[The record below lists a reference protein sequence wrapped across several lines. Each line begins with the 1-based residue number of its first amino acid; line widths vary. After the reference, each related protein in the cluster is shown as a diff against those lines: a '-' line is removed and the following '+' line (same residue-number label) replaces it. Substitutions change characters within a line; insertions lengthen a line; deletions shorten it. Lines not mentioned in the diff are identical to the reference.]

1 MARVSLRDWIEILL
15 EPGESSE
22 RREALNTLSG
32 VKAPLVVEALQLA
45 AQIEG
50 NGALARDIQAAIA
63 ALTEAL
69 GPKATALASDP
80 SAAPFRAPGA
90 PYRPLGV
97 LAAGADSRTYLAV
110 QLGLR
115 RVVGLKLIPPKL
127 AANPGQR
134 AQFLAD
140 ARRQARVLHP
150 HIAAVIDSGEAL
162 GQPFVAVEQVDGQSL
177 KQVIDAGGAID
188 WQTTVRLIRE
198 ALSALAAIHRIGVT
212 HGRLLLTTLLIDR
225 EERLKLTELAP
236 SAGRDPGTAVI
247 RDLSDLGLVA
257 TELLSGVAIPRP
269 LAAPPPTL
277 SDDVPAPL
285 ATFVHQLAT
294 ATFTETD
301 QAVEQLDRA
310 VRAIEAMQ
318 RAAEAEAEAAAA
330 AEYAEAMKEAVP
342 EVVVEAPP
350 QQAIAAAPP
359 APPKRA
365 PRRLMIVDDE
375 ANILE
380 LAKMLLQPYDFEIST
395 AASPDDALKLLY
407 QQEYDCVLTDLN
419 FPGGQTGVDLV
430 TKMREHRADLPMV
443 AMSASQDADV
453 WDKVLRQGVAG
464 IVAKPL
470 DTTEL
475 VAVIERAVS
484 RKKPPLLLV
493 DDSHLARRVFKRFF
507 ENRGFDVTVV
517 AGVTSAIEALEIQ
530 EPVVVVTDL
539 HLDDGTGVDVLQ
551 HVHDNLPQ
559 VRVIIMSAKPD
570 ADMVIRAH
578 RLNVFDFVNKSE
590 DPRYLLRSV
599 EKVVIQHPAAA
610 A

>member
-15 EPGESSE
+15 EPGESTE
-22 RREALNTLSG
+22 RREALAALSG
-32 VKAPLVVEALQLA
+32 VKAPLVAEALQLA
-45 AQIEG
+45 VQLEG
-50 NGALARDIQAAIA
+50 EGPMKAELAAGLAS
-63 ALTEAL
+63 LTTAL
-69 GPKATALASDP
+69 GPKATALANDAT
-80 SAAPFRAPGA
+80 AAPFRAVGTPF
-90 PYRPLGV
+90 RPLGV
-97 LAAGADSRTYLAV
+97 LAAGADSRTYLSV
-110 QLGLR
+110 QVGLR
-115 RVVGLKLIPPKL
+115 RVVGLKLLPPKL
-127 AANPGQR
+127 AANPVSR
-134 AQFLAD
+134 AAFLAD
-140 ARRQARVLHP
+140 ARRQGRVLHP
-150 HIAAVIDSGEAL
+150 HIAGVIECGEAF
-162 GQPFVAVEQVDGQSL
+162 GQPFCAVEQVDGQSL
-177 KQVIDAGGAID
+177 KQVIDAGGAVD
-188 WQTTVRLIRE
+188 WQTSARLVREGLN
-198 ALSALAAIHRIGVT
+198 ALAAIHRIDVT

-236 SAGRDPGTAVI
+236 SAGRSAEMAVI

-257 TELLSGVAIPRP
+257 IELLTGAAIARP
-269 LAAPPPTL
+269 LTAPPPAVAGE
-277 SDDVPAPL
+277 VPPPL

-294 ATFTETD
+294 ATFTD
-301 QAVEQLDRA
+301 AAQALEELDRA
-310 VRAIEAMQ
+310 HRAIEAMQ
-318 RAAEAEAEAAAA
+318 RASEAEAEAAAA
-330 AEYAEAMKEAVP
+330 AEVAAAMRETTPVL
-342 EVVVEAPP
+342 EVV
-350 QQAIAAAPP
+350 AATPVRPEPVAE
-359 APPKRA
+359 PPKRA

-375 ANILE
+375 LNILE
-380 LAKMLLQPYDFEIST
+380 LARMLLQPYDFEIST
-395 AASPDDALKLLY
+395 ATNPDEALRLLY
-407 QQEYDCVLTDLN
+407 QSEFDCVLTDLN

-430 TKMREHRADLPMV
+430 TAMRAHRADLPMV

-551 HVHDNLPQ
+551 HVHDNLPR